1 MEPIKIS
8 SEYHLIR
15 NELRSPVG
23 KEALTKQ
30 MNLPTSLFA
39 ESILLA
45 QQDPPFRLGV
55 RYSLARCIST
65 PFRIAV
71 SLSSLRPRLLNEVC
85 DTRSL
90 GRKRCFQL
98 RITTSPR
105 PALIRLHLK
114 LELPW
119 ADGGG
124 YDGGAERGSVG
135 RLR

>member
-55 RYSLARCIST
+55 RYSLARCIWIPT
-65 PFRIAV
+65 EKKKGNEGQGKRRVLAV
-71 SLSSLRPRLLNEVC
+71 ICEHVKHCIQWR
-85 DTRSL
+85 L
-90 GRKRCFQL
+90 GRTWSK
-98 RITTSPR
+98 
-105 PALIRLHLK
+105 
-114 LELPW
+114 
-119 ADGGG
+119 
-124 YDGGAERGSVG
+124 
-135 RLR
+135 